1 MCQGF
6 VNNKI
11 AWKKHTKNSNKW
23 HCQHSKPIRIHSA
36 SDLQSIVNDNVK
48 NGQMNKIAIVRQSPS
63 TMNCVDA
70 LDNMASN
77 SIAPS
82 APTIGHELF
91 NNENEADVTLLVG
104 FDKNKQWRFP
114 GHSIVLNNAS
124 SYFRNLISDTNNNN
138 NKEISINFCEPE
150 TFRIILK

>member
-11 AWKKHTKNSNKW
+11 SWKKHSKNSNKW
-23 HCQHSKPIRIHSA
+23 QHNKPIRIHSA

-63 TMNCVDA
+63 TMNCVNDSIG
-70 LDNMASN
+70 NMPSN

-82 APTIGHELF
+82 APAIGHELF
-91 NNENEADVTLLVG
+91 NNEDQADVTLLVG

-114 GHSIVLNNAS
+114 GHSIVLNNTS
-124 SYFRNLISDTNNNN
+124 NYFRNLISDTNNNN
-138 NKEISINFCEPE
+138 NKEIIINFCEPE